1 MSGWLGLSVGGAV
14 YAGTLTSLTVT
25 LKFVPRVGLQELRQS
40 MGRLVSVIL
49 GMAILLRMR

>member
-25 LKFVPRVGLQELRQS
+25 RRFVPRVGLQELRQS
-40 MGRLVSVIL
+40 MGRLVSAIL
-49 GMAILLRMR
+49 GMAISLRMR

>member
-25 LKFVPRVGLQELRQS
+25 TRFAPLVGRPDLKQS
-40 MGRLVSVIL
+40 MGRWVSAIRGMVISR
-49 GMAILLRMR
+49 RMR

>member
-25 LKFVPRVGLQELRQS
+25 RRFVPRVGLQELRQS

-49 GMAILLRMR
+49 GMAISLRMR

>member
-14 YAGTLTSLTVT
+14 YAGTRTSLTVT
-25 LKFVPRVGLQELRQS
+25 RRFVPRVGPQGLKQS